1 MTILRWPTAGTPA
14 LLQLSLSEAMVEVR
28 IEPDP
33 DAQPFWLGHF
43 IHHPAPGTVRA
54 GRNRWFVPAVPMA
67 DMEEA
72 AALCHGKRQAR
83 RRVHE
88 QLQADLRRLSE
99 YGRTWTLYRVTV
111 AVSWGGLVL
120 GSETV
125 SGLGEQD
132 LPLLGSGF
140 GGLIERLAGDLL
152 AHAN

>member
-1 MTILRWPTAGTPA
+1 MTILRWFTAGTPA
-14 LLQLSLSEAMVEVR
+14 QLQLSLGEAVVEVR

-33 DAQPFWLGHF
+33 DSQPFWLGHF
-43 IHHPAPGTVRA
+43 IHRPAPGTVRA
-54 GRNRWFVPAVPMA
+54 GRNRWFVPAVPIA

-72 AALCHGKRQAR
+72 AALCHGNRQAR

-99 YGRTWTLYRVTV
+99 YGQTWTLYRVTV
-111 AVSWGGLVL
+111 AVSRDGLAL

-132 LPLLGSGF
+132 LPCLGSGF
-140 GGLIERLAGDLL
+140 GAMIEPLAGGLL
-152 AHAN
+152 AQAN